1 MVDEREMDAESPDAF
16 VDDQGDQSKNS
27 PPKQGAKARASAF
40 MKPLGN
46 VDYIGGLK
54 TVTGVTAV
62 TAIAN
67 MAKRQTKT
75 PEEIEK
81 EMEE

>member
-1 MVDEREMDAESPDAF
+1 
-16 VDDQGDQSKNS
+16 
-27 PPKQGAKARASAF
+27 